1 MSYSNKTHQKPF
13 KVNVEK
19 YCDYLYLYSNK
30 LLSILYFSS
39 ISPNSISWIVAS
51 DLLPFSPSTI
61 ILHSFTWSTRIFLK
75 NTCWRK
81 IMCGSSRFSWINLKT
96 YLTCKTHW
104 AWEEQFSV
112 AVWCI
117 MTYDTGVA
125 KGVVGPAG
133 GCATHCTLVTMRS
146 LVLSLASLSTS
157 WSNNN
162 ALKRARLIRTNYLN
176 HIQ

>member
-13 KVNVEK
+13 KVIVEK
-19 YCDYLYLYSNK
+19 YCNYLYTTISCLAFYIFHQLVQIPFPELLLLIYYLFLHYSLK
-30 LLSILYFSS
+30 
-39 ISPNSISWIVAS
+39 
-51 DLLPFSPSTI
+51 
-61 ILHSFTWSTRIFLK
+61 FLK
-75 NTCWRK
+75 LSWHSLWTK
-81 IMCGSSRFSWINLKT
+81 ILCGSSRFLWINLIT

-117 MTYDTGVA
+117 MTYDTGVL

-157 WSNNN
+157 CSNNN
-162 ALKRARLIRTNYLN
+162 ALKWVWLIRTNYLN